1 MDRLPVTVV
10 TGALGAG
17 KTTLVNHL
25 ICSSGR
31 RLAVIVNEFGDIGID
46 GDMIET
52 GSEELI
58 ELTSGCICCVVRGD
72 LIRTLR
78 DLLAQDRQL
87 DGIVIETTGLA
98 NPGPVIQT
106 FYADQ
111 QLSARLKLDAVV
123 TVVDALH
130 GLAALERQ
138 DTEDQVALASVVLIN
153 KAKGAAGIEDLRARL
168 TAVNPGAQYHY
179 IDRGQA
185 SPETVLNTSSFDL
198 DALGGP
204 DALPDTP
211 PHDHGPGGVTSL
223 SLRHD
228 GDMDET
234 ALEHWL
240 TELLSVH
247 GETILRTKGLIR
259 TAGDPRPLAVQA
271 VHMLLEG
278 DRLQGRPTPRDSR
291 MVFIGRDLDIT
302 SLQQGFAACTVAP
315 AQGDHPCLSS

>member
-25 ICSSGR
+25 IRSSGR

-111 QLSARLKLDAVV
+111 QLSARLRLDAVV

-153 KAKGAAGIEDLRARL
+153 
-168 TAVNPGAQYHY
+168 
-179 IDRGQA
+179 
-185 SPETVLNTSSFDL
+185 
-198 DALGGP
+198 
-204 DALPDTP
+204 
-211 PHDHGPGGVTSL
+211 
-223 SLRHD
+223 
-228 GDMDET
+228 
-234 ALEHWL
+234 
-240 TELLSVH
+240 
-247 GETILRTKGLIR
+247 
-259 TAGDPRPLAVQA
+259 
-271 VHMLLEG
+271 
-278 DRLQGRPTPRDSR
+278 
-291 MVFIGRDLDIT
+291 
-302 SLQQGFAACTVAP
+302 
-315 AQGDHPCLSS
+315 